1 MAIKASATVTLS
13 CYRDTESIT
22 RYYKLQSSTAS
33 APSKPTVK
41 PPSGW
46 TDAEPSYTS
55 GSTNTLYFCD
65 LSVFSDGTW
74 AYSTVSKSSSYE
86 AAKEAYN
93 KAVAAKDAADNAQE
107 DIDNLEIGGRNLLLN
122 SNNSNTWTM
131 RSNNASTMPISVTD
145 MTEGHRTFQRVRRIN
160 TSLSP
165 TSFSLYN
172 AISCSKITRQL
183 KGRTFTMSYMVRC
196 SRPASFKI
204 WAYFVV
210 NRSNTSMTGYKQAS
224 YMTIG
229 TEWTKISVTGS
240 IDCEFSDNDL
250 LRFYPEETT
259 ITNGE
264 LDSFYI
270 DICEYKI
277 EFGNKAT
284 DWTPAPE
291 DLASASDVSA
301 LTTRVA
307 NAELDIDSANAQ
319 IELRATKSEV
329 TTLSN
334 NLANNYYTKTQTDAQ
349 IKVSADSITSTVS
362 STYATKTALNTAQ
375 STANSALST
384 AQKTAAVDYSGGKM
398 LYTDPTFS
406 NSVNSTSVYN
416 NSGNGT
422 VTVTRSA
429 VSSDNPYKTS
439 TSYELVITNTGN
451 ASPGCGGFNF
461 SNASRANAVFVYR
474 IVAKIPTGRNI
485 NWAANAFGTG
495 SATTW
500 LTPKAGTG
508 AFTEYVI
515 KIVCGSSGTFSSIGY
530 FYIDGAVG
538 TTDSPVTW
546 YVAYATCYDMTNEA
560 DITTVANVAN
570 AANTTVETL
579 SSSVEQLATSVTTS
593 FTKKTEE
600 ITALQNS
607 VNGLTNDISNVD
619 KKVSNVTAWFNQSMD
634 SSGNPVLELGT
645 TANDLSMELSNS
657 QLGFKDAGVL
667 VAYINGKKMYITEA
681 EITGQL
687 KFGNY
692 AWIPNGSHMTLK
704 YLG

>member
-65 LSVFSDGTW
+65 LTVFSDGTW

-93 KAVAAKDAADNAQE
+93 KAVAAKDTADSAQE
-107 DIDNLEIGGRNLLLN
+107 DIDNLEIGGRNYVWHVGDLVWTNYGITVERSSDEYHIYGTNTKTDSNYGNGEWLLRDGLFEPGEVYTISTTEPLPSGLYLGLN
-122 SNNSNTWTM
+122 TKRISDNV
-131 RSNNASTMPISVTD
+131 PISTGGYLD
-145 MTEGHRTFQRVRRIN
+145 GDGNKKSLTFTCPN
-160 TSLSP
+160 TSNGYAYGFLGV
-165 TSFSLYN
+165 TYK
-172 AISCSKITRQL
+172 CGTVDV
-183 KGRTFTMSYMVRC
+183 T
-196 SRPASFKI
+196 FKI
-204 WAYFVV
+204 KLEKG
-210 NRSNTSMTGYKQAS
+210 NR
-224 YMTIG
+224 
-229 TEWTKISVTGS
+229 
-240 IDCEFSDNDL
+240 
-250 LRFYPEETT
+250 
-259 ITNGE
+259 
-264 LDSFYI
+264 
-270 DICEYKI
+270 
-277 EFGNKAT
+277 AT

-291 DLASASDVSA
+291 DLASASDVTA

-406 NSVNSTSVYN
+406 NSVNSTLVYN

-429 VSSDNPYKTS
+429 VSSDNPYKNV
-439 TSYELVITNTGN
+439 TSYELVIKNTGS
-451 ASPGCGGFNF
+451 ASPGLGGFGFN
-461 SNASRANAVFVYR
+461 NMSRANAVFVYR
-474 IVAKIPTGRNI
+474 IIAKIPTDRYI
-485 NWAANAFGTG
+485 NWASNSLGTG

-508 AFTEYVI
+508 AFTEYVV
-515 KIVCGSSGTFSSIGY
+515 KAVCGSSGTFSSIGY

-560 DITTVANVAN
+560 DITTVTNTAN
-570 AANTTVETL
+570 AAKSTVDTL